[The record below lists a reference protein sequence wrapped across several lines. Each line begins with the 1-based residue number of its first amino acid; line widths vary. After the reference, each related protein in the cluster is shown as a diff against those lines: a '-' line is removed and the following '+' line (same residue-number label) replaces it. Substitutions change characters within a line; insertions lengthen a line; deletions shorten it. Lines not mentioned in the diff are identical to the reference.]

1 MYYRMWE
8 QLKRRSSYQALP
20 LIEAKRSNELYREI
34 LHPLFQS
41 VRVIPMEN
49 NRGILLNQ
57 TIITLTKMI
66 TPQALH
72 QCLKFIYTGTIDK
85 ELTDW
90 QVREKNNEYLCENF
104 EFLQLFQLSIQFI
117 IFIYMILLGC
127 KKCSRFTGIDTTSS
141 INISIRKCTIEQF

>member
-1 MYYRMWE
+1 MWE

-20 LIEAKRSNELYREI
+20 LVETKRSNEQYRD
-34 LHPLFQS
+34 LFQS

-49 NRGILLNQ
+49 NRGLLLNQ
-57 TIITLTKMI
+57 TIITLTKII

-90 QVREKNNEYLCENF
+90 QVIIKN
-104 EFLQLFQLSIQFI
+104 
-117 IFIYMILLGC
+117 
-127 KKCSRFTGIDTTSS
+127 
-141 INISIRKCTIEQF
+141 INVL